1 MPRCFGALNGSS
13 RPRHSVHDLP
23 MTSSGR
29 QGSLDSINHT
39 LARVMRL
46 SGSRSMFARQAAAA
60 DVDLAQPSYVL
71 LRTLIDEG
79 PLPMGGLARIAHM
92 DLGMAAR
99 QVNALVEARL
109 VIRQPDPA
117 DGRVSL
123 VAATTDGQRVAG
135 SLQDVRRRHLE
146 RALSGWS
153 ATELQDFDRLLTRFL
168 ADTTATSI
176 DNG

>member
-1 MPRCFGALNGSS
+1 MSP
-13 RPRHSVHDLP
+13 SVHDLR

-29 QGSLDSINHT
+29 QAALDSINHT

-46 SGSRSMFARQAAAA
+46 SGSRSMFARQAEAAN
-60 DVDLAQPSYVL
+60 VELSQPSYVL

-79 PLPMGGLARIAHM
+79 PLPMGVLARIAHM
-92 DLGMAAR
+92 DMGMATR
-99 QVNALVEARL
+99 RVNALVEEGL
-109 VIRQPDPA
+109 VARQPDPA

-123 VAATTDGQRVAG
+123 VAATKEGNRVAG
-135 SLQDVRRRHLE
+135 SLQGVRRRHLE
-146 RALSGWS
+146 RALSNWS
-153 ATELQDFDRLLTRFL
+153 ATELDEFDRLLTRFL

>member
-1 MPRCFGALNGSS
+1 MA
-13 RPRHSVHDLP
+13 
-23 MTSSGR
+23 SSGR

-60 DVDLAQPSYVL
+60 DVELSQPSYVL

-92 DLGMAAR
+92 DMGMAAR
-99 QVNALVEARL
+99 RVSALVDAGL
-109 VIRQPDPA
+109 VDRQPDPT

-123 VAATTDGQRVAG
+123 VAVTAKGKRVAG
-135 SLQDVRRRHLE
+135 SLQGVRRRHLE

-153 ATELQDFDRLLTRFL
+153 AADLDEFDRLLTRFL

-176 DNG
+176 DNEP

>member
-1 MPRCFGALNGSS
+1 
-13 RPRHSVHDLP
+13 
-23 MTSSGR
+23 
-29 QGSLDSINHT
+29 
-39 LARVMRL
+39 
-46 SGSRSMFARQAAAA
+46 MFARQAAAA

-99 QVNALVEARL
+99 QVNALVEAGL
-109 VIRQPDPA
+109 VARQPDPA

-123 VAATTDGQRVAG
+123 VAVTTDGKRVAG
-135 SLQDVRRRHLE
+135 SLQGVRRRHLE
-146 RALSGWS
+146 RALAGWS
-153 ATELQDFDRLLTRFL
+153 AAELDEFDRLLARFL

-176 DNG
+176 DDD

>member
-1 MPRCFGALNGSS
+1 MKATSSS
-13 RPRHSVHDLP
+13 R
-23 MTSSGR
+23 
-29 QGSLDSINHT
+29 QESLDSVNHT

-60 DVDLAQPSYVL
+60 DVDLSQPSYVL

-79 PLPMGGLARIAHM
+79 PLPMGVLARIAHM
-92 DLGMAAR
+92 DMGMAAR
-99 QVNALVEARL
+99 QVNALVDVGL
-109 VIRQPDPA
+109 VARQPDPA

-123 VAATTDGQRVAG
+123 VSATKAGQRVAG

-153 ATELQDFDRLLTRFL
+153 AQELQEFDRLLTRFL
-168 ADTTATSI
+168 ADTTKTSI
-176 DNG
+176 ENG

>member
-1 MPRCFGALNGSS
+1 
-13 RPRHSVHDLP
+13 
-23 MTSSGR
+23 
-29 QGSLDSINHT
+29 
-39 LARVMRL
+39 
-46 SGSRSMFARQAAAA
+46 MFARQASAA

-99 QVNALVEARL
+99 QVNALVEAGL
-109 VIRQPDPA
+109 VGRHPDPA
-117 DGRVSL
+117 DRRVSL
-123 VAATTDGQRVAG
+123 AAVTADGKRVAG

-153 ATELQDFDRLLTRFL
+153 ATELDEFDRLLTRFL

>member
-1 MPRCFGALNGSS
+1 MSA
-13 RPRHSVHDLP
+13 
-23 MTSSGR
+23 R
-29 QGSLDSINHT
+29 QESLDAINQT

-46 SGSRSMFARQAAAA
+46 SGSRSMFARQAEAAA
-60 DVDLAQPSYVL
+60 VDLSQPSYVL

-79 PLPMGGLARIAHM
+79 PLAMGGLARIAHM

-99 QVNALVEARL
+99 RVNALVEAGL
-109 VIRQPDPA
+109 VTRQPDPA

-123 VAATTDGQRVAG
+123 VAASAKGKRVAG

-153 ATELQDFDRLLTRFL
+153 AAELNEFDRLLARFL

-176 DNG
+176 IDG

>member
-1 MPRCFGALNGSS
+1 M
-13 RPRHSVHDLP
+13 HDLR
-23 MTSSGR
+23 MASSGR
-29 QGSLDSINHT
+29 HESLDSINHT

-60 DVDLAQPSYVL
+60 EVDLAQPSYVL

-79 PLPMGGLARIAHM
+79 PLPMGGLARLAHM

-99 QVNALVEARL
+99 QVNALVEAGL
-109 VIRQPDPA
+109 VARQPDPA

-123 VAATTDGQRVAG
+123 VAVTSEGKRVAG
-135 SLQDVRRRHLE
+135 SLQGVRRRHLE

-153 ATELQDFDRLLTRFL
+153 AAELEEFDRLLARFL

-176 DNG
+176 DDNQA

>member
-1 MPRCFGALNGSS
+1 MAL
-13 RPRHSVHDLP
+13 
-23 MTSSGR
+23 SGR

-60 DVDLAQPSYVL
+60 GVDLAQPSYVL

-92 DLGMAAR
+92 DVGMAAR

-109 VIRQPDPA
+109 VTRQPDPA
-117 DGRVSL
+117 DRRVSL
-123 VAATTDGQRVAG
+123 VAASPDGHRVAG
-135 SLQDVRRRHLE
+135 ALQDVRRRHLQ

-153 ATELQDFDRLLTRFL
+153 ASELEDFDRLLTRFL

-176 DNG
+176 DDEP

>member
-1 MPRCFGALNGSS
+1 
-13 RPRHSVHDLP
+13 
-23 MTSSGR
+23 
-29 QGSLDSINHT
+29 
-39 LARVMRL
+39 
-46 SGSRSMFARQAAAA
+46 MFARQAAAA

-99 QVNALVEARL
+99 QVNALVEAGL
-109 VIRQPDPA
+109 VARQPDPA

-123 VAATTDGQRVAG
+123 VAVTTAGKRVAG
-135 SLQDVRRRHLE
+135 SLQGVRRHHLE
-146 RALSGWS
+146 RALADWS
-153 ATELQDFDRLLTRFL
+153 ADELNEFDRLLARFL

-176 DNG
+176 DD

>member
-1 MPRCFGALNGSS
+1 
-13 RPRHSVHDLP
+13 
-23 MTSSGR
+23 
-29 QGSLDSINHT
+29 
-39 LARVMRL
+39 
-46 SGSRSMFARQAAAA
+46 MFARQAAAA
-60 DVDLAQPSYVL
+60 DVGLAQPSYVL
-71 LRTLIDEG
+71 LRTLVDEG

-99 QVNALVEARL
+99 QVSALVEAGH
-109 VIRQPDPA
+109 VVRQPDPE

-123 VAATTDGQRVAG
+123 VAATKDGQRVAR

-153 ATELQDFDRLLTRFL
+153 AAEVHEFDRLLTRFL

-176 DNG
+176 ENG

>member
-1 MPRCFGALNGSS
+1 M
-13 RPRHSVHDLP
+13 
-23 MTSSGR
+23 SGR
-29 QGSLDSINHT
+29 QESLDSINHT

-60 DVDLAQPSYVL
+60 DVDLSQPSYVL

-79 PLPMGGLARIAHM
+79 ALPMGGLARIAHM
-92 DLGMAAR
+92 DMGMTAR
-99 QVNALVEARL
+99 RVNALVEAGL
-109 VIRQPDPA
+109 VTRQPDPA

-123 VAATTDGQRVAG
+123 VAATAKGKRVAG
-135 SLQDVRRRHLE
+135 SLQGVRRHHLE

-153 ATELQDFDRLLTRFL
+153 VGELAEFDRLLTRFL

-176 DNG
+176 DDG